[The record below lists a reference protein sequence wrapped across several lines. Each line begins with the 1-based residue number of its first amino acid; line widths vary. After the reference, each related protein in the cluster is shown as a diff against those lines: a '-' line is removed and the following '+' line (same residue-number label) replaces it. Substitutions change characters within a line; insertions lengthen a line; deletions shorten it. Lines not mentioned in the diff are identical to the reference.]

1 MREIKDVRDIRDI
14 RDIPINDIRDDFT
27 IEEKLICSVWVH
39 DRSLSGKSMDEL
51 RMNFEQR
58 FGKKAPKHDQM
69 IGWERAAFATG
80 SVLESVPHISQSREQ
95 QQHYNRIHSQ
105 AMDGS
110 VSSGRSSG
118 HGQQQQN
125 QQQRKAASSFHPSLY
140 KTELC
145 RQYYEYG
152 YCDYGD
158 RCLFAHGKYELKKIP
173 NYKTKLCASYHSSG
187 YCSFGSRCAFIHK
200 KHEARQPDIGQK
212 PRTSRSIR
220 PNRRAEMSRKK

>member
-1 MREIKDVRDIRDI
+1 MSDHSRDVRDLRDL
-14 RDIPINDIRDDFT
+14 RDIPLNEIRDEFT
-27 IEEKLICSVWVH
+27 IEEKLITSVWVH

-58 FGKKAPKHDQM
+58 FGKNAPKHDQM
-69 IGWERAAFATG
+69 IGWERSAFATG
-80 SVLESVPHISQSREQ
+80 SVLESVPHMSQSREQ
-95 QQHYNRIHSQ
+95 QQHYNRMHNSQSQ
-105 AMDGS
+105 AMDGR
-110 VSSGRSSG
+110 GG
-118 HGQQQQN
+118 GQQMGG
-125 QQQRKAASSFHPSLY
+125 QRKAASSFHPSLY

-200 KHEARQPDIGQK
+200 KHEARQPDAQR
-212 PRTSRSIR
+212 PRHTSSRSIR
-220 PNRRAEMSRKK
+220 PNRRTDLSRKK